1 MERKKKYIALIVD
14 GQSPG
19 VYIDPALGT
28 QSKNEKRLA
37 FCRTM
42 IRLVLN
48 LQAFSSIRVN
58 ELHKFYALPEPIPE
72 YIRPLLASF
81 RGEVLPLGHA
91 IPMPRVE
98 EDGTADVYGSVLGG
112 GGGTVPSA
120 KYKVKKI
127 PASSKKKQEAT
138 PPPPPSIL
146 SRAMAAARGGGGAGA
161 GRGSLCSENYSSSS
175 TGALPMAASKKRQL
189 SQMWDNDAFVYDTA
203 GTRSNI
209 NVESVIEE
217 ASRRSSVIYYSHKDN
232 SDVTIKELVVQ
243 DVEVGQGPGVQA
255 NDFVSVTLLGSYK
268 TTHDSSVWIFH
279 DKTLGDLQF
288 EVSSGDVIKGLDQG
302 ILGMQ
307 RGGKRIIKVPN
318 KLAYSARGNL
328 PDIPGNMPL
337 TLEVTLNAIYD
348 RIIDHNDLEL
358 PSSFLEAS

>member
-1 MERKKKYIALIVD
+1 MD

-58 ELHKFYALPEPIPE
+58 EPHKFYALPEPIPE

-127 PASSKKKQEAT
+127 PASGKKKQEAT
-138 PPPPPSIL
+138 APPPSIL
-146 SRAMAAARGGGGAGA
+146 SRAMAEARGGGGAGA
-161 GRGSLCSENYSSSS
+161 
-175 TGALPMAASKKRQL
+175 GALPMAASKKRQL

-217 ASRRSSVIYYSHKDN
+217 VSKHSSVIYYSHKDY

-288 EVSSGDVIKGLDQG
+288 EVSSGDVIKGLDLG

-318 KLAYSARGNL
+318 KLAYSARGYL

-348 RIIDHNDLEL
+348 RIIDHN
-358 PSSFLEAS
+358 A